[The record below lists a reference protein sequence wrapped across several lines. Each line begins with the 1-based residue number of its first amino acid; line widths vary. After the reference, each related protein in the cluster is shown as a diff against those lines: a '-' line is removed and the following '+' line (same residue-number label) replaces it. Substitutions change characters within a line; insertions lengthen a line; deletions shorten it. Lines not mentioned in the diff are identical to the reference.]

1 LARNLRVLLDG
12 REASSHEVEAP
23 FPRRRDY
30 DALGD
35 GDDAYPPPGDGAS
48 SSGGRGGGGGSGG
61 GNKSGIGAVYHY
73 PYAAAVVAGE
83 EEEEGGPT
91 PLVETT
97 LAFFEVGSGCVAP
110 SCAATE
116 SLVEVRVFAGSPD
129 GPTTT
134 SGGAGAGANA
144 TGSLVRY
151 SWWVEEDGPS
161 GRERVWGCGDA
172 EAGGGADGE
181 CGGRPFGVR
190 VRRACLS
197 RSANNGSS
205 ASPASPPGC
214 LRLVFGA
221 AATVPLEGFG
231 AFESGPG
238 AGKYYVFE
246 EGKGRY
252 NPRFAVAVNGT
263 AAATVD
269 GATYHA
275 VEFGLGG
282 GGTGGVRD
290 CPREGASCR
299 APEREAGADASSSV
313 LEVFHYRSPAAP
325 LSLALYDA
333 HTGAALW
340 EEGDDRGASSRN
352 GSATSPPG
360 ADDAYRLMYDRVCL
374 PRSGCHVLV
383 VDRRPAAVAN
393 ETAAPGG
400 SGSDESGGG
409 GGGGGAEAHL
419 RVSLDGE
426 YVLNTRLGAKDA
438 RETDLPLLVAL
449 GEGCTRMSLCDA
461 YLEES
466 LLDVRFGT
474 GGSAAYVPHE
484 FGRWTVFDAHDLAS
498 IDAES
503 VARFAH
509 GYPPGSAFRYL
520 ACLPRRGVESLVLGV
535 HASHAA
541 GFSWDARKD
550 GTPLPCRSEPTFDGK
565 RAWQWF
571 GYVSTPLDGSCPGGV
586 PLEAGLAAGIGLAAV
601 AAVLVAARVYCC
613 YRRWRRAS
621 PAHRQAS
628 DAASSA
634 SRGAAQAP
642 EAAAGS
648 AAASRRRPAGSAPA
662 TRSASTRV
670 RDGPAA
676 ASGARRRR
684 AGSAR
689 ASRSAATRVR
699 DGPAAAAG
707 ARRRPAGGARRSD
720 DDDYGGGHTVAS
732 SDDSWDEDEGEDEDG
747 GGAGEGAGGG
757 HASGAG
763 AVCIDV

>member
-1 LARNLRVLLDG
+1 
-12 REASSHEVEAP
+12 
-23 FPRRRDY
+23 
-30 DALGD
+30 
-35 GDDAYPPPGDGAS
+35 
-48 SSGGRGGGGGSGG
+48 
-61 GNKSGIGAVYHY
+61 
-73 PYAAAVVAGE
+73 
-83 EEEEGGPT
+83 
-91 PLVETT
+91 
-97 LAFFEVGSGCVAP
+97 
-110 SCAATE
+110 
-116 SLVEVRVFAGSPD
+116 
-129 GPTTT
+129 
-134 SGGAGAGANA
+134 
-144 TGSLVRY
+144 
-151 SWWVEEDGPS
+151 
-161 GRERVWGCGDA
+161 
-172 EAGGGADGE
+172 
-181 CGGRPFGVR
+181 
-190 VRRACLS
+190 
-197 RSANNGSS
+197 
-205 ASPASPPGC
+205 
-214 LRLVFGA
+214 VFGA

-246 EGKGRY
+246 EGTGRY
-252 NPRFAVAVNGT
+252 NPRFAVAANGT
-263 AAATVD
+263 AAAESG

-282 GGTGGVRD
+282 GAGGVRD
-290 CPREGASCR
+290 CAREGASCR
-299 APEREAGADASSSV
+299 GAASSV

-325 LSLALYDA
+325 LSLALRDA
-333 HTGAALW
+333 LTGAAVW
-340 EEGDDRGASSRN
+340 EEEGDEEGASSRN
-352 GSATSPPG
+352 GSASSPAG
-360 ADDAYRLMYDRVCL
+360 AGAGASYRLMYDRVCL

-383 VDRRPAAVAN
+383 VHRRPAAVAN
-393 ETAAPGG
+393 GTAAPGG
-400 SGSDESGGG
+400 AGSDESGGG

-449 GEGCTRMSLCDA
+449 GEGCTRTSLCDA

-474 GGSAAYVPHE
+474 GGSPAYVPHE
-484 FGRWTVFDAHDLAS
+484 FGRWTVFDAHDLSS

-520 ACLPRRGVESLVLGV
+520 ACLPRRGGESLVLGV

-550 GTPLPCRSEPTFDGK
+550 GTPLPCRSEPGFEGK
-565 RAWQWF
+565 QPWQWF
-571 GYVSTPLDGSCPGGV
+571 GYVSTPLDGSCPSGV
-586 PLEAGLAAGIGLAAV
+586 PLQAGLAAGIGLAAV
-601 AAVLVAARVYCC
+601 AVVLVAVRVYCC
-613 YRRWRRAS
+613 YRRWRRAP

-634 SRGAAQAP
+634 TRGAAQAP
-642 EAAAGS
+642 EAA

-662 TRSASTRV
+662 TRSSASTRV

-676 ASGARRRR
+676 ASGARRRPG
-684 AGSAR
+684 GSAR

-707 ARRRPAGGARRSD
+707 ARQRPAGGAPRSD
-720 DDDYGGGHTVAS
+720 ADGDDYGGGDTVAS
-732 SDDSWDEDEGEDEDG
+732 SDDSWDEGEDEDEDG
-747 GGAGEGAGGG
+747 GGAGEEAGGG